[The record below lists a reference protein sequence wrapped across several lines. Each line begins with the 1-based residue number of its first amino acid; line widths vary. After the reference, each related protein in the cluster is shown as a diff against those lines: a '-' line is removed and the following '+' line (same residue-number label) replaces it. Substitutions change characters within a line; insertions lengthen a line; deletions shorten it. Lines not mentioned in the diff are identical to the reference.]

1 MVPTS
6 NGRDDAIG
14 ISGPDERFCIL
25 VGLGKEALDG
35 GLQIGQR
42 AEHPALEPALAEL
55 GKEALDRIEP
65 GGRCR
70 RVMEQETRMPAEP
83 GAHLGVLVA
92 AVVVEDDVHDL
103 PGGDLGLESVEKPDE
118 LLMPV
123 ALHATADDLTFE
135 HVERG
140 KQGRRAVALVVVGLS
155 SRTGRASAAVRAG
168 SGQAPEFAISRRP
181 TAPPRAPVDRH

>member
-1 MVPTS
+1 MS
-6 NGRDDAIG
+6 ACNGTG
-14 ISGPDERFCIL
+14 NG
-25 VGLGKEALDG
+25 
-35 GLQIGQR
+35 
-42 AEHPALEPALAEL
+42 
-55 GKEALDRIEP
+55 
-65 GGRCR
+65 
-70 RVMEQETRMPAEP
+70 MPAEP

-140 KQGRRAVALVVVGLS
+140 KQGRRAVALVVVGH
-155 SRTGRASAAVRAG
+155 RPAPAG
-168 SGQAPEFAISRRP
+168 LQRQSGLG
-181 TAPPRAPVDRH
+181 

>member
-1 MVPTS
+1 MPGLAATS
-6 NGRDDAIG
+6 RCWTSSFCF
-14 ISGPDERFCIL
+14 SGPATTEIYTLSLHD
-25 VGLGKEALDG
+25 ALP
-35 GLQIGQR
+35 IS
-42 AEHPALEPALAEL
+42 
-55 GKEALDRIEP
+55 

-103 PGGDLGLESVEKPDE
+103 PGWDLGLESVEKPDE

-123 ALHATADDLTFE
+123 ALHAAADDLTFE

-140 KQGRRAVALVVVGLS
+140 KQGRRAVALVIVGH
-155 SRTGRASAAVRAG
+155 RPAPAG
-168 SGQAPEFAISRRP
+168 LQRQPGLGPVERLNLRFL
-181 TAPPRAPVDRH
+181 VDRQHHDIEPDDVVELGG